1 MWDSDDARQHFQR
14 YPVIF
19 LSFKGVKA
27 SNWAEMYASIRE
39 LISNEFLRHD
49 YLAEPGKLRPIVA
62 KMFQSVLDRDDD
74 LPLCFVAL
82 RNLSSLLTAY
92 HGEPTVILIDL
103 ELKQVPKGKSVKVPL
118 ASAVAQVLER
128 RYTVELEAAGAEP
141 ILTYG
146 VVFDGKRA
154 WVRKG

>member
-1 MWDSDDARQHFQR
+1 
-14 YPVIF
+14 
-19 LSFKGVKA
+19 
-27 SNWAEMYASIRE
+27 
-39 LISNEFLRHD
+39 
-49 YLAEPGKLRPIVA
+49 
-62 KMFQSVLDRDDD
+62 MFQSVLNREDD
-74 LPLCFVAL
+74 LPLYFVAL
-82 RNLSSLLTAY
+82 QNLSSLLTAY

-118 ASAVAQVLER
+118 ASAVAQVRER